1 MIGTCCTSRLAR
13 AGTPSKHPTANLCR
27 VTLATDLNTQKQVAV
42 KILKVGRN
50 QLASSS
56 KEQALLC
63 LETEIKILERC
74 TKLKLSNV
82 VRIKN
87 ASFDGTIVKELC
99 AD

>member
-1 MIGTCCTSRLAR
+1 
-13 AGTPSKHPTANLCR
+13 
-27 VTLATDLNTQKQVAV
+27 
-42 KILKVGRN
+42 VGRN

-63 LETEIKILERC
+63 LESEIKILERC